1 MALNFS
7 HRPFASH
14 LSEEPMKIANG
25 NWCSSFD
32 NGRKSNGD
40 SSSVDILDVL
50 PSDPFGMD
58 INNTFTAITGWL
70 EDLDYNNQYGR
81 RSDDIW
87 IGDGNHQQLFAGLSF
102 IWNNAMQF
110 QSSGYSN
117 GSESLYGFGGAFDGS
132 LFSACKFPESS
143 EDNNVFGG
151 AFDGDGSCHGAFISA
166 SSVDEVLSLEDARNG
181 GVVGSSDRCSNGG
194 EDSNIHPAFGFCLY
208 HLGVK
213 DLLSVSMVCKSLH
226 TTVCNDSLLWK
237 HIHICQPLNEK
248 ITEEALLHLTER
260 AQGTMQCLRLVDCCR
275 ITDDCLKRVLERNP
289 QVVKLGVPGCTRIT
303 IDGILSILRDLKY
316 AGKLQVKHLEIG
328 GLFGVTKDHYDELFD
343 LLNIDNKVEQ
353 TIQKPRFYH
362 RGDACV
368 SCDDDRAL
376 DIEMCPKCQNSRLV
390 YDCPAEDCK
399 GKKKGS
405 EECRACSLC
414 IQRCYHCG
422 RCINDS
428 EYEETFCLEF
438 LCAVCS
444 KPAPKLTL

>member
-143 EDNNVFGG
+143 GDNNVFGG

-226 TTVCNDSLLWK
+226 TTVCDDSLLWK